1 MNGVIAISS
10 FVNAQDAS
18 EVATPH
24 EKNHLIFLQVG
35 IAGLFIIIGFSS
47 AKMAQVPPV
56 KEQAVKI
63 KADPSED
70 ESIVSEFPSS
80 PATPQ
85 KSTPVSTPEKQATS
99 SEYGLVATPG
109 GRRSA
114 RIASKS
120 AQKKK

>member
-1 MNGVIAISS
+1 
-10 FVNAQDAS
+10 
-18 EVATPH
+18 
-24 EKNHLIFLQVG
+24 
-35 IAGLFIIIGFSS
+35 
-47 AKMAQVPPV
+47 MAQVPPV

-70 ESIVSEFPSS
+70 ESIVSEFPFS

-85 KSTPVSTPEKQATS
+85 RSTPVSTPEKQPTS
-99 SEYGLVATPG
+99 FGLVATPG

-114 RIASKS
+114 RIAQS

>member
-1 MNGVIAISS
+1 LN
-10 FVNAQDAS
+10 
-18 EVATPH
+18 
-24 EKNHLIFLQVG
+24 LIFLQVG
-35 IAGLFIIIGFSS
+35 IAGFFIIIGFSS

-70 ESIVSEFPSS
+70 ESIVSEFPFS
-80 PATPQ
+80 PGTPQ
-85 KSTPVSTPEKQATS
+85 RSTPVSTPEKQPTS
-99 SEYGLVATPG
+99 FGLIATPE

-114 RIASKS
+114 RIAHKS